1 MKKKREQERGARLRV
16 LVVDDEDFVRFTL
29 TAVLRG
35 AGYEV
40 EEARSVEEAL
50 GKVRRTG
57 GPFHVLVT
65 DIMMGEIDGFMF
77 RDAVRRTHPTLP
89 IVFLTSLVDED
100 GALSKR
106 ILGDVHS
113 YFLSKGVARDALLD
127 VVRHATHV
135 SRCERALLR
144 MTENFKHGM
153 ELASFVQRSVLP
165 KWAHVGARY
174 RFGYFWRPFSKVS
187 GDLIAWF
194 PFSPDACLAVFGDIS
209 GHGTYAALA
218 MMGVQVF
225 LKQLL
230 GGCTAQDVRP
240 HRILQ
245 ELNGFFRLN
254 LPDSTYMACLV
265 AFWDFSKNEVRFHN
279 AGYQEL
285 YCFRAATGARVDL
298 NPERRGGVPV
308 GLLPDTRYEA
318 ADDVSAAFPDD
329 AVFMTCSDGI
339 LDLASDIA
347 GEQFVEKAFVER
359 TMGALAAESARDRDV
374 SELAAELFQ
383 SLADCGWDVPQDDVF
398 TFALAKARRAD
409 CFVRGVQIDAAD
421 VDCAAQEA
429 ARWVRE
435 RFGSAALAFRVE
447 LLLGEHLTNI
457 VRHGLDETVR
467 RFEQI
472 VVLIAPAADPG
483 LLAVKTLDRGGPW
496 NPARQF
502 TEMAKGADARLE
514 EQNEKFALGGRG
526 TAIKRK
532 LVSSVRHC
540 RVAGMNRD
548 IFYVPMVSGA
558 LWTSTEVQKA

>member
-113 YFLSKGVARDALLD
+113 YFLSKGVARDVLLD

-194 PFSPDACLAVFGDIS
+194 PFSSDACLAVFGDIS

-398 TFALAKARRAD
+398 TFALA
-409 CFVRGVQIDAAD
+409 
-421 VDCAAQEA
+421 
-429 ARWVRE
+429 
-435 RFGSAALAFRVE
+435 FRVE

-483 LLAVKTLDRGGPW
+483 LLAVKTLDRGRPW